1 MVLKRADSSASQW
14 ATPPEPAS
22 LDHDEIKQQVSRG
35 RTCCK
40 DLSRRLRHLSAVLVR
55 NLTVEPRRSHNPTS
69 TSPFLGDAP
78 FDAVGPSSSSSSSL
92 RASAPESSS
101 GPIRP
106 AFASDDLD
114 LLVRNRRR
122 RATSNASLRSKTG
135 PSRSLLRDTLVEA
148 AEEGVGV
155 GSSLSPSKPERT
167 SLRRSMTGDRRIRI
181 QEENDELFGA
191 SVFDGDSATA
201 QASKSH
207 LPDEEQLEA
216 DDEVDVDEVG
226 HTDYF
231 SPSSPSEFKRR
242 NRSSSSTSIA
252 SAGTTG
258 SGSTIRPRSELD
270 SSVSAHAP
278 ARTFSHSASNSR
290 LPDTLASRTASR
302 GRTSFFSD
310 LQLAKEK
317 RRRIELLHRRM
328 VDSTIMLSLFRP
340 REQTEDPVDPTLTR
354 RPSTLPSPR
363 PHRPRRSGSTASI
376 PGRSAS
382 RGLALPS
389 AVESAPPLDVLPPF
403 FIAQP
408 ARKNLNPTFIVEP
421 NDFLVDPET
430 QDLDDWPG
438 LQEEH
443 VLVSLWTKRSE
454 VGTDMDKGKAKEQN
468 ADAAKA
474 DWTVLVEWDVSLD
487 GLVSLGRD
495 PTQFSQLQPN
505 TIIFAMADEYFT
517 APLPLRTRFR
527 PFASDDNHSSSCSED
542 DSDGAANYSDPG
554 AGGVSHSWRSRRRRR
569 REEEEA
575 EEARRMRKVLV
586 ERSLRETRMVKVADV
601 EALLRFK
608 RVEHE
613 RCENKRTLHEQK
625 QRLGAIFGD
634 ADGEAALFRESEEL
648 QDQVDD
654 LVAVRDDLRLDIAE
668 IGSEL
673 EQRKDELR
681 QRRIRLESARSMNEA
696 RAVGLDQQ
704 RASLRQSEGA
714 CAKIRRAIEAR
725 RAQLITLLTHMF
737 PIEPVATDGSSLLF
751 SILSIPLPNSTYPPN
766 SSDDQLSSAL
776 GYAAQVVSALAAYIG
791 VPLHYPI
798 KCLGSRSA
806 VIDPISMMRGPR
818 AFPLYGKGVDKYRFD
833 YGVFLLNKDI
843 EQLMYSQGLT
853 VIDLRNTLPNLKAL
867 VLALSF
873 ASAQAEFASLSLHP
887 PARFPNLSA
896 SSTDPEQDLTNELE
910 EASLSRPT
918 VAREAPH
925 ATLTNGDG
933 DTVPCSSNASERA
946 SESSDSDIE
955 ADSRSVDTMRTATA
969 SKPQSTPTSS
979 SKIEATKPITAQEKQ
994 TTRTLE
1000 RTPTCI
1006 ASNGATTT
1014 AGSNGKVKATVKA
1027 KEGSSATKALRNS
1040 LWTAVGYGSHA

>member
-1 MVLKRADSSASQW
+1 MVLKRADSSTSQW
-14 ATPPEPAS
+14 AIPPEPTS
-22 LDHDEIKQQVSRG
+22 LDHDEIKQQ
-35 RTCCK
+35 
-40 DLSRRLRHLSAVLVR
+40 RRLRHLSAVLVR
-55 NLTVEPRRSHNPTS
+55 NLIVEPRRSHNPTS
-69 TSPFLGDAP
+69 TSPFLSDAP
-78 FDAVGPSSSSSSSL
+78 FDAVGPSSSSCSSL
-92 RASAPESSS
+92 RASAPKSSS
-101 GPIRP
+101 GPTRP

-155 GSSLSPSKPERT
+155 GSSLSSSKPERT

-181 QEENDELFGA
+181 QEENDELFGV

-201 QASKSH
+201 QASTSH

-216 DDEVDVDEVG
+216 DDDVDVDEVG
-226 HTDYF
+226 RTDCF

-242 NRSSSSTSIA
+242 DRSGSRTSIA

-258 SGSTIRPRSELD
+258 SGSTIRPRTSELD
-270 SSVSAHAP
+270 WNVSAHAP
-278 ARTFSHSASNSR
+278 ARTFSHSASNPR

-302 GRTSFFSD
+302 GRTAFFSD

-328 VDSTIMLSLFRP
+328 VDSTITLSFFRP
-340 REQTEDPVDPTLTR
+340 REQTEDPVDPTSTR
-354 RPSTLPSPR
+354 RPNTLSSPT
-363 PHRPRRSGSTASI
+363 PHRPGRSGSTASI

-389 AVESAPPLDVLPPF
+389 AVESAPSLDVLPPF

-408 ARKNLNPTFIVEP
+408 ACKTLNPTFMVEP
-421 NDFLVDPET
+421 SDFLVDPET
-430 QDLDDWPG
+430 QDLEDWPG

-468 ADAAKA
+468 VDSAKA
-474 DWTVLVEWDVSLD
+474 AWMVLVEWDVSLD

-495 PTQFSQLQPN
+495 PAQFPQLQPN

-527 PFASDDNHSSSCSED
+527 PYTSDDNHSSSCSED
-542 DSDGAANYSDPG
+542 DSDGAGNYSDPG

-601 EALLRFK
+601 EDLLRFK
-608 RVEHE
+608 RIEHE

-634 ADGEAALFRESEEL
+634 AAGEAALSRESEEL
-648 QDQVDD
+648 QDQIDD

-668 IGSEL
+668 IESEF

-681 QRRIRLESARSMNEA
+681 QRRLRLDSARSMHEA

-704 RASLRQSEGA
+704 RALLRQSEGA

-725 RAQLITLLTHMF
+725 REQLITLLTHMF

-751 SILSIPLPNSTYPPN
+751 SILSIPLPNSTYPPT
-766 SSDDQLSSAL
+766 SSDDHLSSAL

-873 ASAQAEFASLSLHP
+873 ASSQAEFASLSLHP

-918 VAREAPH
+918 VAPGEPH
-925 ATLTNGDG
+925 GTLTNGREDAVPSSSDG
-933 DTVPCSSNASERA
+933 SKSA
-946 SESSDSDIE
+946 SESGDSDPD
-955 ADSRSVDTMRTATA
+955 ADSQSVDTMRTATA
-969 SKPQSTPTSS
+969 SEPQSTRTSS
-979 SKIEATKPITAQEKQ
+979 SKTKPAKPITGQEKQ
-994 TTRTLE
+994 TIRTLE
-1000 RTPTCI
+1000 PAPTCI

-1014 AGSNGKVKATVKA
+1014 AGSNGKVKTTVKA
-1027 KEGSSATKALRNS
+1027 KEGSSATQALRNS